1 MASVRRGLKRCD
13 DYCQRVAVV
22 VDSFDNVVGAVV
34 VEIAADNEAAAA
46 MANVDTTVGNTETM
60 MLMKSC
66 TENAV
71 VVGWACNAVEDCL
84 ILFDKSDAVAA
95 DDDDDG
101 DVVVV
106 IADVVAPAVPGC
118 SN

>member
-1 MASVRRGLKRCD
+1 M
-13 DYCQRVAVV
+13 
-22 VDSFDNVVGAVV
+22 
-34 VEIAADNEAAAA
+34 IP
-46 MANVDTTVGNTETM
+46 
-60 MLMKSC
+60 
-66 TENAV
+66 
-71 VVGWACNAVEDCL
+71 
-84 ILFDKSDAVAA
+84 FDKSDAVAA